1 MTLSADD
8 LFSALSHPMRLR
20 TIVLLSQVGELCVC
34 ELSYALDLSQPV
46 ISRHLA
52 QLKQAGLLSSRKQ
65 GLWVYYQIDRALPD
79 WINTIIETTKA
90 GVISTPPYQDDV
102 NTLTNMKDRPNQACC

>member
-1 MTLSADD
+1 MTLTADD

-20 TIVLLSQVGELCVC
+20 TIILLSQVGELCVC

-52 QLKQAGLLSSRKQ
+52 HLKQAGLLSSRKQ
-65 GLWVYYQIDRALPD
+65 GLWVYYQLNQELPS
-79 WINTIIETTKA
+79 WITEIIETTKT
-90 GVISTPPYQDDV
+90 GVNTNSPYQDDV
-102 NTLTNMKDRPNQACC
+102 TTLSNMKDRPNQACC

>member
-1 MTLSADD
+1 MTLTADN

-52 QLKQAGLLSSRKQ
+52 SLKKIGLLSSRKQ
-65 GLWVYYQIDRALPD
+65 GLWVYYQIDEALPD
-79 WINTIIETTKA
+79 WINTIVETTKV
-90 GVISTPPYQDDV
+90 GVISTSPYQDDV
-102 NTLTNMKDRPNQACC
+102 NTLTNMNNRPNQTCC